1 MKRNRNRRKQVFL
14 KPFRRMRNMHKIVK
28 SVQKHQEIYLNGLH
42 ALLYGI
48 NRFFKKTS

>member
-1 MKRNRNRRKQVFL
+1 MKRKRNRRKRTFL
-14 KPFRRMRNMHKIVK
+14 KPFRRMKNIHKIITTI
-28 SVQKHQEIYLNGLH
+28 QKHQEIYLNGLQ